1 MPEDTKLVRVSARTH
16 ATLKWLMHQFECNSR
31 KDVAELLTS
40 FATTGPGL
48 EALKAYKGI
57 QDSPGVYVDPRNVG
71 PGSETVLEAV
81 THYMGDEDQAHRVI
95 QQDPVLRAAHMAEL
109 EALVDG
115 VLD

>member
-1 MPEDTKLVRVSARTH
+1 MPEDTKLVRVSTRTH

-71 PGSETVLEAV
+71 TTMLRAV
-81 THYMGDEDQAHRVI
+81 TDYTGPEAD
-95 QQDPVLRAAHMAEL
+95 AHMAEL
-109 EALVDG
+109 EALVDR